1 MVGMSSTNHTIMN
14 INKNKQLVLEFLKTI
29 TPSPQGQLAIL
40 GGHYSLVVED
50 GKTVPGI
57 YQSIQNPVLKEELR
71 THAYSAEFPHE
82 TFLTAVELLLTFP
95 QAKLISLVNDWMMIP
110 KTGTGPEG
118 NPFRKQYYQQA
129 SVPSVYEKILK
140 QNGLTK
146 EVFLQVPKKDRFY
159 KNAIHFSETRF
170 RNLFNKK
177 LSATC
182 SLQNG
187 CAQEFVPFLQ
197 AMSGEGFSDL
207 IAFIPATC
215 KIPVND
221 AVRYARSE
229 LGLPIR
235 VWIVI
240 FHQFIGEPWTGFEIW
255 ENGEWRDGA

>member
-1 MVGMSSTNHTIMN
+1 MDIK
-14 INKNKQLVLEFLKTI
+14 KNKQSVLEFLKSI
-29 TPSPQGQLAIL
+29 TPSPQGQLAIV

-50 GKTVPGI
+50 GKVVPGI
-57 YQSIQNPVLKEELR
+57 YQSIQNASLREELR
-71 THAYSAEFPHE
+71 THAYSGEFPYE

-118 NPFRKQYYQQA
+118 NPFRKQYYQQ
-129 SVPSVYEKILK
+129 SGIPLIYEEVLK
-140 QNGLTK
+140 QNNLTND
-146 EVFLQVPKKDRFY
+146 VFLQVPKKDRFY

-170 RNLFNKK
+170 RNIFENK
-177 LSATC
+177 LSTTC

-197 AMSGEGFSDL
+197 AMSGEGISDL

-221 AVRYARSE
+221 AVRYARKD
-229 LGLPIR
+229 LGLSIR

-240 FHQFIGEPWTGFEIW
+240 FHQQLGESWVNFEIF
-255 ENGEWRDGA
+255 ENGELVESN